1 MRRNNNMLKGSIVAL
16 VTPFNKDG
24 SVNFPKL
31 KELLEYHIA
40 NKSGGIVILGTTG
53 EASTLSFEEEAE
65 IVKFSVDIVKKR
77 VPLIV
82 GSGSNETEKAVTMS
96 RKYSEMGA
104 DYVLVITPYYNKTN
118 ESGLIKHFTA
128 VADAS
133 LCPVIMYNVPGR
145 TGMNMSYHAVEVLSK
160 HPNICGIKEAS
171 GNMSYAMKISKLLN
185 KDFFMLS
192 GNDDIIVPMMSIGAE
207 GVISVVANIAPKQ
220 TAKICELCL
229 ENRYPEALKIQ
240 NDLLT
245 LINDLFLE
253 VNPIPVK
260 AAMDYI
266 GEHKVGG
273 YRAPLDEMDPTKKKQ
288 LEAEI
293 DRVKELI
300 F

>member
-1 MRRNNNMLKGSIVAL
+1 MLQGSIVAL

-24 SVNFPKL
+24 SVNFEKL
-31 KELLEYHIA
+31 GELLEFHIA

-65 IVKFSVDIVKKR
+65 IVKYSVKKVNHR

-96 RKYSEMGA
+96 EKYSKLGA

-133 LCPVIMYNVPGR
+133 HCPVIMYNVPGR
-145 TGMNMSYHAVEVLSK
+145 TGMSMSIHAVEVLSK
-160 HPNICGIKEAS
+160 HPNIYGIKEAS
-171 GNMSYAMKISKLLN
+171 GNMSYSMKVSKLLSD
-185 KDFFMLS
+185 DFIMLS
-192 GNDDIIVPMMSIGAE
+192 GNDDIIVPMMSIGAK
-207 GVISVVANIAPKQ
+207 GVISVLTNCAPLQ
-220 TAKICELCL
+220 NAKICDLCL
-229 ENRYPEALKIQ
+229 NNKYSEATELANK
-240 NDLLT
+240 LLDFT
-245 LINDLFLE
+245 NGLFME

-260 AAMDYI
+260 EALNYM
-266 GEHKVGG
+266 GFNVGG
-273 YRAPLDEMDPTKKKQ
+273 YRAPLDEMSEENKEKLHKI
-288 LEAEI
+288 I
-293 DRVKELI
+293 DRDKEII

>member
-1 MRRNNNMLKGSIVAL
+1 MLKGAIVAL

-24 SVNFPKL
+24 SVNFE
-31 KELLEYHIA
+31 ELGRLLDYHCD
-40 NKSGGIVILGTTG
+40 NNSGGIVILGTTG
-53 EASTLSFEEEAE
+53 EASTLSFDEEAE
-65 IVKFSVDIVKKR
+65 IVKFSVKRVNKR

-82 GSGSNETEKAVTMS
+82 GSGSNETEKAVNYS
-96 RKYSEMGA
+96 RKYSELGA

-118 ESGLIKHFTA
+118 ETGLIKHFEA
-128 VADAS
+128 VANAS

-145 TGMNMSYHAVEVLSK
+145 TGMSISISALEHLAK
-160 HPNICGIKEAS
+160 HPNIYGIKEAS
-171 GNMSYAMKISKLLN
+171 GNMSYAQKVSRLLN
-185 KDFFMLS
+185 DNFHMYS
-192 GNDDIIVPMMSIGAE
+192 GNDDIIVPMMSAGAV

-229 ENRYPEALKIQ
+229 KNKYDEARQIQ
-240 NDLLT
+240 NDLLP

-260 AAMDYI
+260 EAMNYM
-266 GEHKVGG
+266 GKFNVGG
-273 YRAPLDEMDPTKKKQ
+273 YRAPLDYMNPDKRKV

-293 DRVKELI
+293 DKSKEII